1 MNMNVCFGNVI
12 QNNFQAFQVCIIV
25 IMLCPFEYI
34 CIFRVVV
41 LWLYI
46 LAKRILNFMYQITI
60 LMKTCSN
67 MSWRYF
73 WLVLANIRSVWF
85 NFHFFWDGFLSIWMC
100 ALNLYVNS
108 INVTTMAILFPLY
121 SIFYLWQNLG
131 TYNGENFTQICSS

>member
-131 TYNGENFTQICSS
+131 T